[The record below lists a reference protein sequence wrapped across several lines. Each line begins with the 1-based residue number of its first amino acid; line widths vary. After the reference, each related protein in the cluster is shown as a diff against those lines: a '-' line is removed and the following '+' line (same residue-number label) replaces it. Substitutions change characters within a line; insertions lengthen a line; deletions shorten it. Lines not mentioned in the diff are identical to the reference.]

1 MGTFMRQYAPG
12 RPQKVGGEE
21 TPLDRCRPT
30 MNGTQPDDTD
40 DPESIDTDEERSL
53 SPLRDGAQRIKNPP
67 RAGTHGTATIDQD
80 DATPLFTTTGHYL
93 EDEEGQVQVII
104 SVAAAEFRLTLD
116 TGTARVLA
124 ADLVFA
130 ARGAEDPDE
139 VKHEL

>member
-1 MGTFMRQYAPG
+1 
-12 RPQKVGGEE
+12 
-21 TPLDRCRPT
+21 
-30 MNGTQPDDTD
+30 MNGKQSDDTD

-67 RAGTHGTATIDQD
+67 RAGTHGTATFDQD

-93 EDEEGQVQVII
+93 EDQEGHVQVII

-116 TGTARVLA
+116 SETAGCWRPTSFPPRA
-124 ADLVFA
+124 ALQT
-130 ARGAEDPDE
+130 PDE